1 MEINLNKFKDFS
13 VGDVVKLKD
22 GDGRHHV
29 IKKFEIDFSIRTGFP
44 FAIVVFED
52 NSAKGF
58 ISDDGISDMIK
69 IDYYVERRM

>member
-22 GDGRHHV
+22 GDDRHHV

-44 FAIVVFED
+44 FAIVIFED

-58 ISDDGISDMIK
+58 ISDDGMSDMIK

>member
-1 MEINLNKFKDFS
+1 MEINLNKFKNFS

-29 IKKFEIDFSIRTGFP
+29 IKKFEIDFNLRTGFP
-44 FAIVVFED
+44 FAIIIFED

-58 ISDDGISDMIK
+58 ISDNGTSDMVK
-69 IDYYVERRM
+69 ID